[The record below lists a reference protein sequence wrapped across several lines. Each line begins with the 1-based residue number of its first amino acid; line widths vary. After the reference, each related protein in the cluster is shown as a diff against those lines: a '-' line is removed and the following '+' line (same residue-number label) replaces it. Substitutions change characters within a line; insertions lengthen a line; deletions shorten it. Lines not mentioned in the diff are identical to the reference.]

1 MPILTKIDRKDA
13 KNARKMLKNANLAV
27 HVASVATA
35 IEAMEQLLVEKG
47 VIQADEVMERL
58 KKIAIERQAQA
69 S

>member
-35 IEAMEQLLVEKG
+35 IEAMELLLVEKG
-47 VIQADEVMERL
+47 VIQADELMDRL
-58 KKIAIERQAQA
+58 KKIIEERQPKSA
-69 S
+69 